1 VNRVSPS
8 AARRIAW
15 TLWAFQVAVLV
26 LQGTLTVIA
35 PVTASDSSWGTTGR
49 VSDVAFQ
56 LITFAFPMV
65 AILIV
70 HRQPYNRIGWLLLAV
85 IGFVGALLNLLD
97 CYSVYAL
104 VIDPGSLPGGAV
116 TSALNESSWVW
127 TIGTIGIFL
136 VLLFPD
142 GRLPSPRWRWL
153 PWVAGVA
160 LIVVPALDT
169 LSTAK
174 LTESPVPD
182 LTNPLFVGSLSPPV
196 LVAADFLLAL
206 IPISIVAA
214 AVALVM
220 RFRRSHGTERLQL
233 KWLAGAGA
241 IIAICYFAAMA
252 GTIFVPAASEDSPPM
267 GLRLLED
274 LATASFGLI
283 PVAIGIAILRHRLY
297 DIDVVIKRTLVYG
310 SLTLSLASIYLGV
323 VLTLQS
329 LTDPVTGDSDL
340 AVATSTLVVA
350 ALFRPLRRR
359 IQTGVDRR
367 FFRRAYDA
375 TLTLE
380 SFTDRLRQE
389 VSLDAVSADL
399 RDVVDETMQPAHLSL
414 WLRRADST

>member
-8 AARRIAW
+8 AARRVAW

-26 LQGTLTVIA
+26 LQGALTVIA

-56 LITFAFPMV
+56 VVTFAFPMV

-97 CYSVYAL
+97 CYSVYGL

-153 PWVAGVA
+153 PWVAGFA
-160 LIVVPALDT
+160 LVVVPALDT

-252 GTIFVPAASEDSPPM
+252 GTIFVPSASEDSPPM

-283 PVAIGIAILRHRLY
+283 PVAIGVAILRHRLY

-310 SLTLSLASIYLGV
+310 SLTLSLAGIYLGV

-329 LTDPVTGDSDL
+329 LTDPVTGGSDL

-389 VSLDAVSADL
+389 VSLEAVAGDL
-399 RDVVDETMQPAHLSL
+399 RQVVEETMQPDHLSL
-414 WLRRADST
+414 WLREGP